1 MDDGAGSGSRADAS
15 RPEPGTTVAGAP
27 PWAGEPVTRAPDS
40 PPPWESGPWPGPGGS
55 DSDEAGPARPDEAG
69 GTRPDSREPG
79 GPGSNGQSPDGH
91 GGDLQDSDWQGSEL
105 QDPAGQGSAGR
116 DAAGRDAERQ
126 GAKEQGADARSV
138 GRNGPGRQAVGNP
151 LSTAALIAGIAG
163 IAVLPGLILGVL
175 GLRRARVTGTGR
187 VQSGAGIALSLLWA
201 AAIVAVVVLT
211 GQGSSTDVGCSGYQA
226 AGRAAPARA
235 STALSAGAA
244 RSQLRAD
251 LSQAASSLNTAAA
264 SAQDV
269 SVRNA
274 LSELTGDLQS
284 ALDQVTAG
292 RPVPAAL
299 KRTLSRDAA
308 AASRVCGGPAA

>member
-1 MDDGAGSGSRADAS
+1 MGQNGS
-15 RPEPGTTVAGAP
+15 
-27 PWAGEPVTRAPDS
+27 
-40 PPPWESGPWPGPGGS
+40 
-55 DSDEAGPARPDEAG
+55 
-69 GTRPDSREPG
+69 
-79 GPGSNGQSPDGH
+79 
-91 GGDLQDSDWQGSEL
+91 
-105 QDPAGQGSAGR
+105 
-116 DAAGRDAERQ
+116 
-126 GAKEQGADARSV
+126 
-138 GRNGPGRQAVGNP
+138 GRQAEGNP

-201 AAIVAVVVLT
+201 AAIVAAVVLM
-211 GQGSSTDVGCSGYQA
+211 GQGSSSDVGCSGYQA
-226 AGRAAPARA
+226 AGRADAARA
-235 STALSAGAA
+235 STALSTGAA

-269 SVRNA
+269 AVRNA

-292 RPVPAAL
+292 RPVPVSL
-299 KRTLSRDAA
+299 KRALSRDTA
-308 AASRVCGGPAA
+308 AASRVCDGPAA